1 MKSIVAA
8 THYRRR
14 RLYEKQLLIV
24 DGYNMIGAWPE
35 LVQLK
40 KQERLEDARELLL
53 SRLSNYAKYE
63 GLEIIVVFDAQLVP
77 GIQQTYKKY
86 LLTVVFTKEDETA
99 DSYIER
105 LAGEKN
111 DRLTQVTV
119 ATSDLAEQ
127 WMVFSQGALRTS
139 ANELYK
145 AVQKTEKTIAI
156 HATDIHFQ
164 QFRRNSP
171 WNVEQLSKLSEKL
184 EELSQKK
191 D

>member
-1 MKSIVAA
+1 MK
-8 THYRRR
+8 
-14 RLYEKQLLIV
+14 KQLLIV

-127 WMVFSQGALRTS
+127 WVVFSHKVHCGLRPMNFT
-139 ANELYK
+139 
-145 AVQKTEKTIAI
+145 
-156 HATDIHFQ
+156 
-164 QFRRNSP
+164 
-171 WNVEQLSKLSEKL
+171 KLSRK
-184 EELSQKK
+184 QKRRLPFMQRISISSNFVEILHGTWSSYQNFLRS
-191 D
+191 

>member
-1 MKSIVAA
+1 MK
-8 THYRRR
+8 
-14 RLYEKQLLIV
+14 KQLLIV
-24 DGYNMIGAWPE
+24 DGYNMIGSWPE

-40 KQERLEDARELLL
+40 NQNKLEDAREVLLQ
-53 SRLSNYAKYE
+53 RLSNYAKYE
-63 GLEIIVVFDAQLVP
+63 DLEVIAVFDAQLVP

-86 LLTVVFTKEDETA
+86 RLTVVFTKEEETA

-105 LAGEKN
+105 IAGEKN

-127 WMVFSQGALRTS
+127 WLVFSKGALRAS

-145 AVQKTEKTIAI
+145 NVQKTERTIAI

-164 QFRRNSP
+164 DFRRNSP
-171 WNVEQLSKLSEKL
+171 WNIEQLSKLSDKL
-184 EELSQKK
+184 DELSKKK